1 LIGDGVRP
9 HTPFQGQGLGEV
21 MAKLNRRSFL
31 GRLAGPLAAV
41 GALGAVVGRARAQGA
56 QSDIDANDSPGRHIP
71 YNGIN
76 DRDRTDT
83 SGHGR
88 GPYTGHTDR
97 DNVDIRGHGRVPM
110 PATAPTGVTDHDH
123 HDQANYGRGGRDT
136 GGGTPIG

>member
-1 LIGDGVRP
+1 
-9 HTPFQGQGLGEV
+9 

-31 GRLAGPLAAV
+31 GRLAGPLATF
-41 GALGAVVGRARAQGA
+41 GTLGAVVGRARAQGM

-88 GPYTGHTDR
+88 GPYTGRTDR
-97 DNVDIRGHGRVPM
+97 DNVDIRGHGRQPR
-110 PATAPTGVTDHDH
+110 PNETPTGVSDHDH
-123 HDQANYGRGGRDT
+123 RDIANYGRGGRDN
-136 GGGTPIG
+136 GGGTPLG